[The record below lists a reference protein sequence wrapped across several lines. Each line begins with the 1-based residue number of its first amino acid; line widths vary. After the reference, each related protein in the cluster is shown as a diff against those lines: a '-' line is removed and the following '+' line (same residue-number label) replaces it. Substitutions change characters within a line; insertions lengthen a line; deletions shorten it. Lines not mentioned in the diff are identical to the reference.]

1 MIPEMILPEIF
12 DGLPVHAV
20 FTTRAY
26 QGETNDLI
34 RHLTAEALYLPVQ
47 KHTGRV
53 VIIDRDLEPVDAD
66 AVLTA
71 RRKLAVGVRTADC
84 VPIILYDRRKEIAGA
99 VHAGWRGSVQG
110 IIRNTIIA
118 LRENFQSAPEDI
130 IMAIGPAIRG
140 TCYAVGQYVAEAL
153 TTITGEGSYLFEA
166 EGKICADL
174 PEANRLQA
182 ISEGIL
188 PANIWMSDECTHCL
202 PEKYH
207 SYRYSGGAPG
217 RQYACISL
225 D

>member
-1 MIPEMILPEIF
+1 LITEMIFPEIF
-12 DGLPVHAV
+12 AGLPVSAV

-26 QGETNDLI
+26 QGGADDLKG
-34 RHLTAEALYLPVQ
+34 HLSAEALFMPVQ

-53 VIIDRDLEPVDAD
+53 VIIDRNLEPVDAD

-71 RRKLAVGVRTADC
+71 RKRLVVGVRTADC
-84 VPIILYDRRKEIAGA
+84 VPILLYDRSKEIAGA

-110 IIRNTIIA
+110 IIRNTIAA
-118 LRENFQSAPEDI
+118 LRENFQSAPEDVI
-130 IMAIGPAIRG
+130 LAIGPGIRG

-153 TTITGEGSYLFEA
+153 TNATGKGSYIFTVES
-166 EGKICADL
+166 KICADL

-182 ISEGIL
+182 VSEGIL
-188 PANIWMSDECTHCL
+188 PENIWMSDECTHCL

-217 RQYACISL
+217 RQYACVCIK
-225 D
+225 